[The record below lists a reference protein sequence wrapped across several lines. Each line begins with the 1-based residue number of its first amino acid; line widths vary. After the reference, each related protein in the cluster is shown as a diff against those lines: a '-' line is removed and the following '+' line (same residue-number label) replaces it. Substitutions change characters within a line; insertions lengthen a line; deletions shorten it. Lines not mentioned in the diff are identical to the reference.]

1 MVPDWVDDDNSGA
14 ESDEVRNE
22 SDVVCG
28 RVKLQGRWVTKKIYR
43 PGIVKS
49 YNNFMGGEDLSDQMT
64 AVNKSKKQK
73 RWYLRI
79 FLNMV
84 LLSIYNAYILE
95 EFKRPQTPRRRRKRD
110 LLSFKEDLCVQLVG
124 NFPQQHKS
132 TASNK
137 RKECRHTSA

>member
-1 MVPDWVDDDNSGA
+1 MMTTLEPNPMKSEMKVTWCVEGS
-14 ESDEVRNE
+14 S
-22 SDVVCG
+22 
-28 RVKLQGRWVTKKIYR
+28 WVTKKIYR

-110 LLSFKEDLCVQLVG
+110 LLSFKEDLLCAVGWQL
-124 NFPQQHKS
+124 P
-132 TASNK
+132 TATQIN
-137 RKECRHTSA
+137 CL